1 MARRAAYQTRYYNKA
16 SIYIVLITFVVFAAV
31 LFVNCS
37 SLNDKKERLQ
47 AEQTECS
54 ALLEQEQERTLELQE
69 LEKTTTTMSFFMEVA
84 REKLGMVFENEIV
97 FKKAE

>member
-1 MARRAAYQTRYYNKA
+1 MARRTAYQTKYYNKIA
-16 SIYIVLITFVVFAAV
+16 IYIVLFTFLVFAVV
-31 LFVNCS
+31 LFINCS

-47 AEQTECS
+47 AEQTEYTE
-54 ALLEQEQERTLELQE
+54 LLEKEKARTEE
-69 LEKTTTTMSFFMEVA
+69 LEEMEKTSHTMAFYVEMA